1 MNANVLSQLIVKV
14 PFISTS
20 EAGEI
25 EKLVLEVEDLPT
37 KDNDQAM
44 ARWSFVI
51 SQLAWY
57 TSQAGMALERKN
69 NAREELANKLRSE
82 AYNVPAGQKAP
93 PGWAAESTVV
103 SNPQHALIVEEITTL
118 KYWHDYLCRIYSI
131 AFAQKSLLEQL
142 ANNKRAGMRLDQV
155 QE

>member
-1 MNANVLSQLIVKV
+1 MLSQLIVQI
-14 PFISTS
+14 PYLSTS
-20 EAGEI
+20 DKSDI
-25 EKLVLEVEDLPT
+25 EKLLIEVEELAS
-37 KDNDQAM
+37 KDNDFAM

-69 NAREELANKLRSE
+69 NAKEELANKLRSD
-82 AYNVPAGQKAP
+82 AYNVPAGVKAP
-93 PGWAAESTVV
+93 PGWAAESQVV
-103 SNPQHALIVEEITTL
+103 SNPQYALILEEIATL

-142 ANNKRAGMRLDQV
+142 ANNKRAGMRLDQT